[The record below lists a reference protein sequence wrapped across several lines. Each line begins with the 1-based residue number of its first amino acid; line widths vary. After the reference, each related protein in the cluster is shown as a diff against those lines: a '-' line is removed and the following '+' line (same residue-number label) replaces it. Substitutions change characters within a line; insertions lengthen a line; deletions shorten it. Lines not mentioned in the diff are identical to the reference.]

1 MIFIYPEKRSLRKC
15 LNSDHVLTHHNRKTF
30 GKKSQ
35 HADSS
40 TEDETSFM
48 ALLNKPLVNHP
59 STEMKSLVGEENCEA
74 DLEKDDQV

>member
-1 MIFIYPEKRSLRKC
+1 MSQC
-15 LNSDHVLTHHNRKTF
+15 DHDLTHHNRKTF

-59 STEMKSLVGEENCEA
+59 STEVKSLVDGGEKCEA
-74 DLEKDDQV
+74 DSEKDDQVCDLKTNY